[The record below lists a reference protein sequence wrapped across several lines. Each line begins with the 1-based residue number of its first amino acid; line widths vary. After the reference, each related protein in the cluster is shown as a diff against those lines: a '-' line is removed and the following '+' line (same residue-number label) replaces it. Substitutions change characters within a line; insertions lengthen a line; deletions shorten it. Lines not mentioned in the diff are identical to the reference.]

1 MSVETVLALFIG
13 GGGIGALVS
22 AFFTRKS
29 QRESTEIDLLD
40 RAYKEISRLD
50 MIIEELEKK
59 LKKERDDNAEL
70 RRIIDD
76 LRAGMQSLKD
86 DLEKYKKYEGEN

>member
-1 MSVETVLALFIG
+1 MALAIG
-13 GGGIGALVS
+13 SGGIGALVS

-29 QRESTEIDLLD
+29 QKESTEIDLLD

-50 MIIEELEKK
+50 KKIDELESE

-70 RRIIDD
+70 RRIIAE
-76 LRAGMQSLKD
+76 LREGMQSLKD
-86 DLEKYKKYEGEN
+86 DLVKYERDEM